1 MIPSRKHLSAALLG
15 GLMLSLT
22 ACSRSDH
29 KPVYPVTGTVLCK
42 AKPAEGAQ
50 VVFVPLDNAEPKM
63 PRPGAQVRKNGSFRL
78 STYRSYDG
86 APAGR
91 YAVTIVYPSPEQK
104 VNDENMGPDLLGGRF
119 ADPKTTPLR
128 AEVKQEATN
137 LEPFDLH

>member
-1 MIPSRKHLSAALLG
+1 MIPSRKYLLAALLG
-15 GLMLSLT
+15 GLVLSLA
-22 ACSRSDH
+22 ACGRSDS

-50 VVFVPLDNAEPKM
+50 VVFIPLDNAEPKM
-63 PRPGAQVRKNGSFRL
+63 PQPGGQVRKNGSFRL
-78 STYRSYDG
+78 STFRSYDG

-104 VNDENMGPDLLGGRF
+104 VNDENMGPDLLEGRF

-128 AEVKQEATN
+128 AEVKQEATK
-137 LEPFDLH
+137 LEPFDLQ